1 MGRGSITEYMGTNS
15 AFRDMKSTPISSRV
29 LNSRGLASFI
39 SMPKP
44 TIHYLFAR
52 FNVDDA
58 CSTYRNISLIDR
70 RSLATHGVHLVT
82 SSLSTV
88 STARTK

>member
-1 MGRGSITEYMGTNS
+1 MGKSSITEYMGTNS

-29 LNSRGLASFI
+29 LNSRDLTSFI
-39 SMPKP
+39 SISNP

-58 CSTYRNISLIDR
+58 CINYRNISLIDR
-70 RSLATHGVHLVT
+70 RPLTTHGVHLVT

-88 STARTK
+88 STA